1 MSLATRCPSC
11 GTAFR
16 VAQDQLKVSQ
26 GWVRCGQCN
35 AVFNA
40 VEGLFDLRDDDAAAS
55 LADAGPSTL
64 TEPRLDEPAGS
75 DREGTPSSL
84 AELLAD
90 PIDAHIFGPR
100 KRAEVPR
107 KPADYV
113 GARDRL
119 DFSDARFDSDLFA
132 ENLASGDG
140 GGEATAGQAA
150 PLGSSVQPGFLRRAE
165 RRARWQSRPA
175 RMALGAASVL
185 ALLLLAGQVAHHQ
198 RDALAADWPAAQP
211 ALLAWCRLAG
221 CSLQAPRR
229 IDDIRVESAALTR
242 ASGAETYVLSVA
254 LRSRSRVALRV
265 PSVEL
270 SLTDS
275 NGRLLVR
282 RALAPRDFRAA
293 ETIAAGAELSLQALL
308 ATGSARVA
316 GYTVEIFYP

>member
-26 GWVRCGQCN
+26 GWVRCGQCD

-40 VEGLFDLRDDDAAAS
+40 VEGLFDLRDDDAAGS
-55 LADAGPSTL
+55 QSDAGPSTV
-64 TEPRLDEPAGS
+64 TEPHVEPADR
-75 DREGTPSSL
+75 DREGTPSSM

-90 PIDAHIFGPR
+90 PIDAHLFGPR
-100 KRAEVPR
+100 KRADVPR

-132 ENLASGDG
+132 ENLASGEE
-140 GGEATAGQAA
+140 GGEATPGDAA
-150 PLGSSVQPGFLRRAE
+150 ALESNVQPGFLRRAE

-175 RMALGAASVL
+175 RLALGAGSAL

-198 RDALAADWPAAQP
+198 RDALAADWPAVQP
-211 ALLAWCRLAG
+211 ALLAWCQVAG
-221 CSLQAPRR
+221 CSLQSPRR

-242 ASGAETYVLSVA
+242 SSGAETYVLNVA
-254 LRSRSRVALRV
+254 LRSRGRVALQV

-293 ETIAAGAELSLQALL
+293 ETIAAGAEMSLQALL
-308 ATGSARVA
+308 ATGGARVA